1 MKVYP
6 PSRRGSRSHAKREI
20 ARAVPELL
28 YPASKGGRAALQR
41 GGIAPFSGDE
51 PGFNPAAPR
60 VALRIHQ
67 PWNCS
72 KNTPTKS
79 LKVSANVTLES
90 VCDQACS
97 DVATLQLEVVRES
110 VGFQQ

>member
-41 GGIAPFSGDE
+41 GGIAPFSGNE

-79 LKVSANVTLES
+79 LKVSANIALAS
-90 VCDQACS
+90 AS
-97 DVATLQLEVVRES
+97 DLAYSNVAWPQLEDVWEC
-110 VGFQQ
+110 VGFQR

>member
-1 MKVYP
+1 MFHLKKA
-6 PSRRGSRSHAKREI
+6 GLT
-20 ARAVPELL
+20 AVPELL

-41 GGIAPFSGDE
+41 GGIAAFSGNE

-72 KNTPTKS
+72 KNIPTKS
-79 LKVSANVTLES
+79 LKISANVTLAS
-90 VCDQACS
+90 VCERAYS
-97 DVATLQLEVVRES
+97 DVAGPQLEVVREC
-110 VGFQQ
+110 VGFQL